1 MFLPLLPP
9 GGYDA
14 LFHRTAIMPASDS
27 SMTVSLAGADPFGQ
41 TQWSVVM
48 EAAQSQTGQTAAA
61 RETFCRQYLRPV
73 TAFLK
78 ARGLSHHD
86 AEDVGA
92 EFFTKLLHEGGL
104 KKFTPGEARF
114 RSWLKTMLRNF
125 LFKHW
130 RDAGRMKRGGG
141 AEHVALDTSPADD
154 EAAVDPADETDDGPE
169 RAFDQQCAWVLMER
183 VVERLREEAGAAFEA
198 LRGFIPGAGRG
209 GTDYAQ
215 AAAALGM
222 GEEACRKRVQRLRKR
237 YRTVLRE
244 EVARTVGSEGEI
256 EDELRY
262 LAQMATALA

>member
-1 MFLPLLPP
+1 M
-9 GGYDA
+9 
-14 LFHRTAIMPASDS
+14 
-27 SMTVSLAGADPFGQ
+27 
-41 TQWSVVM
+41 
-48 EAAQSQTGQTAAA
+48 SQTGQTGAA
-61 RETFCRQYLRPV
+61 REAFCRQYLRPV

-92 EFFTKLLHEGGL
+92 DFFGKLLHEGGL

-125 LFKHW
+125 LYKHW

-141 AEHVALDTSPADD
+141 TEHVVLDPGATDD
-154 EAAVDPADETDDGPE
+154 APGVDPADEADDGPE

-183 VVERLREEAGAAFEA
+183 VVERLREEAGTAFEA

-209 GTDYAQ
+209 STDYAE
-215 AAAALGM
+215 AAATLGT
-222 GEEACRKRVQRLRKR
+222 GEDACRKRVQRLRER
-237 YRTVLRE
+237 YRAVLRE
-244 EVARTVGSEGEI
+244 EVARTVGSEGEV

-262 LAQMATALA
+262 LMQMAAALA